1 MKWFKAL
8 LVKLFRSAIDTLIQ
22 EVLDMAVAE
31 LNEDI
36 ANSDSTEEEKLTLK
50 YVVALLRNKVQLDF
64 QKRL

>member
-1 MKWFKAL
+1 MKWFKVL

-36 ANSDSTEEEKLTLK
+36 ANSDSTEEEKRAFK